1 MRARGLLIATLL
13 LAVLGG
19 GVWWSNKQKAAEE
32 AKPKTDAATSPKI
45 IAVSDDQIAQLS
57 LKRKDGEATVLK
69 KNASNKWEM
78 VQPKP
83 LRVDAEAVS
92 SVTSTLTNLTG
103 DQVIEEKPASLAPF
117 GLDAPSFE
125 LAITK
130 KDGKIQKLLIGDDT
144 PAGGDVYVKLGDDPR
159 VFSMS
164 SASKTSL
171 DKTLQDLRDKRLLTF
186 DSDKLTRV
194 ELTAKK
200 QTTEFGKNNQ
210 NEWQILKPKPL
221 RADGWQVEELIRRLR
236 DAKMDTAPSAE
247 DQKKAAA
254 AFGSASPVATAK
266 VIDNSGP
273 QTIEIRKSKDDYYA
287 RSSAAE
293 GAYKVPNDL
302 GTGLDKGLDDFRNKK
317 LFDFGFSD
325 PTKIEVRQNGGGAVT
340 YAKNGDKWSS
350 GAKQIDTTSLQGFID
365 KIRDLSAVKFVDSG
379 FGAPGIDITVTAK
392 EGKLVDKVQISKT
405 GNDYFAKRESDPVI
419 YQLDQKAGDD
429 LMKAAKDI
437 KEAAPEKKK

>member
-1 MRARGLLIATLL
+1 M
-13 LAVLGG
+13 LA
-19 GVWWSNKQKAAEE
+19 
-32 AKPKTDAATSPKI
+32 
-45 IAVSDDQIAQLS
+45 
-57 LKRKDGEATVLK
+57 
-69 KNASNKWEM
+69 
-78 VQPKP
+78 PKP

-92 SVTSTLTNLTG
+92 GITSTLTSLSG

-125 LAITK
+125 LGITK
-130 KDGKIQKLLIGDDT
+130 KDGKTQKLLIGDDT
-144 PAGGDVYVKLGDDPR
+144 PAGGDVYVKLGDQPR

-164 SASKTSL
+164 SSNKTSL
-171 DKTLQDLRDKRLLTF
+171 DKTSQDLRDKRLLTF

-236 DAKMDTAPSAE
+236 DAKMDAAPSAE
-247 DQKKAAA
+247 DQKKIAS
-254 AFGSASPVATAK
+254 AFGSGTPLATAK
-266 VIDNSGP
+266 VTDNSGA
-273 QTIEIRKSKDDYYA
+273 QTIEIRKNKDDFYA
-287 RSSAAE
+287 KSSALE

-302 GTGLDKGLDDFRNKK
+302 GTGLDKSLDDFRNKK

-325 PTKIEVRQNGGGAVT
+325 PSKIEVRQGGSPVT
-340 YAKNGDKWSS
+340 YTKTGEKWMS
-350 GAKQIDTTSLQGFID
+350 GAKQIDTTSLQAFID
-365 KIRDLSAVKFVDSG
+365 KLRDLSATKFVESG
-379 FGAPGIDITVTAK
+379 FGTPSMEVTVTAK
-392 EGKLVDKVQISKT
+392 EGKLVDKVQIS
-405 GNDYFAKRESDPVI
+405 GYLAKRENDPVI
-419 YQLDQKAGDD
+419 YQLDQKAADD